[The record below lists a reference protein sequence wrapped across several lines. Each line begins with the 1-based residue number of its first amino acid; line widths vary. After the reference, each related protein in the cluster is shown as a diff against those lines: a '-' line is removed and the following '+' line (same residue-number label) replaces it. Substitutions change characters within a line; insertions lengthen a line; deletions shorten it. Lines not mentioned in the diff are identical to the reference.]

1 MQKIGTNMLN
11 KPVVG
16 IVVLLVAM
24 LAYIYWPQEEAQSK
38 RRMGGGAK
46 VELSAVKQILFRDEI
61 SALGNAQ
68 ANESVTLMAQATDR
82 VKAVFFEDG
91 DRVTKAQQ
99 LVSLEH
105 SEEQAQVLELQISLA
120 EQKRQ
125 LQRLLDI
132 EKKSAP
138 AQSAIDS
145 QKSLMETTRAK
156 LEVANVKLNE
166 KFINAPFAG
175 VLGLRQISPG
185 QLVTN
190 STQITTLDDIS
201 QIKVEFQLP
210 EKFLNSVVKGQKVSA
225 KNVAY
230 VEPFSGVINSIS
242 PRVDKVTR
250 SFKVRALFDNQD
262 EKLKPGMLLQ
272 LKVETS
278 ARQVLVVPESS
289 IVPMNDQHFVFVAND
304 NKVARTPIE
313 IGRRKPGMVEVLSGL
328 TEGQQVVAKGVL
340 KLRDGASIKT
350 GDKQQV
356 AKKG

>member
-1 MQKIGTNMLN
+1 MLN

-16 IVVLLVAM
+16 IVILLMAM
-24 LAYIYWPQEEAQSK
+24 LAYIYWPQEEAQNK
-38 RRMGGGAK
+38 RRVGGGAK
-46 VELSAVKQILFRDEI
+46 VELSTVKQLLFTDEI

-68 ANESVTLMAQATDR
+68 ANESVVLMAQATDR
-82 VKAVFFEDG
+82 VKEVFFEDG
-91 DRVTKAQQ
+91 DRVKATQK

-105 SEEQAQVLELQISLA
+105 SEEQAQVLELEISLA
-120 EQKRQ
+120 EQQRQ
-125 LQRLLDI
+125 LQRLLDL

-156 LEVANVKLNE
+156 LDVAKVKLAE
-166 KFINAPFAG
+166 KFINAPFSG

-190 STQITTLDDIS
+190 STEITTLDDLS

-210 EKFLNSVVKGQKVSA
+210 EKFLNNIVKGQKVSA

-230 VEPFSGVINSIS
+230 ATLFHGVINSIS

-250 SFKVRALFDNQD
+250 SFKVRALFSNDE

-278 ARQVLVVPESS
+278 AQQVLVVPESA

-304 NKVARTPIE
+304 NKVARKAIE

-350 GDKQQV
+350 GDEQQV
-356 AKKG
+356 VNKG